1 MTVRSKAALLILAII
16 AADGEPVSGF
26 VDLGQWRRLVG
37 DGNWEAAAKDR
48 WIVSARDIA
57 KRHFDEAVREAVAAG
72 YDVDGVAR
80 RMLDCV
86 VAKYLE
92 YRKVKDV
99 RSELNFVADN
109 CDPDADF
116 MFMRP

>member
-1 MTVRSKAALLILAII
+1 MSDYWAAIRNGPIM
-16 AADGEPVSGF
+16 
-26 VDLGQWRRLVG
+26 
-37 DGNWEAAAKDR
+37 
-48 WIVSARDIA
+48 SARDIA

-72 YDVDGVAR
+72 YGADGVAR
-80 RMLDCV
+80 NMLDCV

-92 YRKVKDV
+92 YRGVKDV
-99 RSELNFVADN
+99 RAELIFVADN